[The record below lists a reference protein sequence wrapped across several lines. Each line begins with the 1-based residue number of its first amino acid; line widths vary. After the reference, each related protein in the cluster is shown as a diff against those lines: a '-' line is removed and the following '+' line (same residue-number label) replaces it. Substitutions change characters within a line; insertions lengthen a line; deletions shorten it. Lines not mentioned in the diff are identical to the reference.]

1 VTKIH
6 FLDARVVS
14 HVLQDKDLVLD
25 AVRRAYLAH
34 GVGSSSTPQSTFL
47 KFPDRPGDRII
58 ALLSRVKDELFD
70 VAGMKWV
77 SSVPANSDR
86 GLQRAGATILLN
98 SMDSGYLKAVLS
110 AAPVNA
116 ARTAASAVLALQV
129 VGGTELP
136 NVGVVG
142 SGLIASTT
150 IHYIRHVLGL
160 GRVVVSDVDPLRAQA
175 AVDRLL
181 QDGVDAVVGSVGD
194 ALVQNVVLL
203 ATTAAE
209 PHLDHRFQHGQIV
222 LHLSLRDLAPAVL
235 RDAVNVVDD
244 FEHASRERTS
254 LNLAVDEYGS
264 TSLTVLEIPSLLR
277 GDTQMRAAGQAIVC
291 SPFGLGALDVATA
304 EMIYRRATAEGLGS
318 ELDLGDV

>member
-1 VTKIH
+1 MTKIH

-25 AVRRAYLAH
+25 AVRRAYLTH

-58 ALLSRVKDELFD
+58 ALLSRVKDDLFD

-77 SSVPANSDR
+77 SSVPANTGR

-116 ARTAASAVLALQV
+116 ARTAASAALTLQV
-129 VGGTELP
+129 VGGTQRP
-136 NVGVVG
+136 NVGIVG

-150 IHYIRHVLGL
+150 TDYIRHVLGL

-181 QDGVDAVVGSVGD
+181 LEGVDAIVGSVED

-203 ATTAAE
+203 ATTAGE
-209 PHLDHRFQHGQIV
+209 PHLDHRFQRGQII
-222 LHLSLRDLAPAVL
+222 LHLSLRDLTPAVL

-244 FEHASRERTS
+244 LEHACRERTS
-254 LNLAVDEYGS
+254 LNLAVDAYGPNELS
-264 TSLTVLEIPSLLR
+264 VLEIPSLLR
-277 GDTQMRAAGQAIVC
+277 RDAQVQATERPIVC

-304 EMIYRRATAEGLGS
+304 ESIYRRAVAEDLGI
-318 ELDLGDV
+318 ELDLGDA